1 MKNSTLKTL
10 DNLFQ
15 DTPMLELHIDQLVP
29 YYDHPFTLYQGERL
43 ENMIQSIKD
52 LGIINPIIVRSI
64 KGKREK
70 YEILAGHNRV
80 NAAKQAGIVMIPAVI
95 KEPVTDDEARW
106 IVTET
111 NLMQRSFSDMNYS
124 ERATALYEHHKM
136 LSCQGKRMDLLEEI
150 NDLCDQETSGQ
161 LGKKLDSREKVG
173 KEFCLAPRTVIRY
186 LRIYKLDDTLKQL
199 LDEDKIAFT
208 VAENISYLKMQEQQ
222 LIAELIRSLNIKI
235 SNKQA
240 AELRVLSKEKE
251 ITMEVLSEVLCSKE
265 KKATIK
271 TIRLSPEIIEKYFNN
286 ESKEEITSIIERAL
300 EEYYLNKSS

>member
-1 MKNSTLKTL
+1 
-10 DNLFQ
+10 
-15 DTPMLELHIDQLVP
+15 
-29 YYDHPFTLYQGERL
+29 
-43 ENMIQSIKD
+43 
-52 LGIINPIIVRSI
+52 
-64 KGKREK
+64 
-70 YEILAGHNRV
+70 
-80 NAAKQAGIVMIPAVI
+80 MIPAVI
-95 KEPVTDDEARW
+95 KDPVTDDEARW

-111 NLMQRSFSDMNYS
+111 NLMQRSFSDMSYS
-124 ERATALYEHHKM
+124 ERATALHEHYKM
-136 LSCQGKRMDLLEEI
+136 LRCQGKRMDLLEEI

-173 KEFCLAPRTVIRY
+173 KEFCLAPRTVSRY

-240 AELRVLSKEKE
+240 AELRVLSKENE

-265 KKATIK
+265 KKTAIK
-271 TIRLSPEIIEKYFNN
+271 TIRLSTEIIEKYFNN